1 MEWKSACKLCSVHSA
16 TSFFGIFWNALCTL
30 RTWKGKSVWF
40 GRFARAVLLVNCRM
54 NLCTFGISVTRSK
67 SNYYHIHIT
76 NNQMKDFNIEPVNS
90 LDSLILIQ
98 PHTIVLHNIYKCM
111 AKFSEPMRTLQK
123 PQEKIIEI
131 LFDFDRCFLFM
142 LRNRNGNSMKN
153 FSKNFHQ
160 S

>member
-1 MEWKSACKLCSVHSA
+1 MEK
-16 TSFFGIFWNALCTL
+16 
-30 RTWKGKSVWF
+30 
-40 GRFARAVLLVNCRM
+40 
-54 NLCTFGISVTRSK
+54 
-67 SNYYHIHIT
+67 
-76 NNQMKDFNIEPVNS
+76 KDFNIEPVNS

-160 S
+160 SLIKLFVAFRAETSRTETLNRVNSEEYIKHRCLNMCIFINSNCFRKT